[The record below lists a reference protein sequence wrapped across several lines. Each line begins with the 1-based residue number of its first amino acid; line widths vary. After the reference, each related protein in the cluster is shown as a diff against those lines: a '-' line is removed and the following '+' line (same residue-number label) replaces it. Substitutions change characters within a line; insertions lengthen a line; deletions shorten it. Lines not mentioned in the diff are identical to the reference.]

1 MTEINYLTIS
11 VDKLKNM
18 EPETLRKYAE
28 EKSAT
33 ILLDIESAIKAIDE
47 FSSHT
52 SSQSELK
59 GIENVKNFFS
69 FGNTKRN
76 KDLEALKQDFAQSH
90 DDISKIM
97 YKLILLVQESVKF
110 TCTSVDLA
118 EFMHSAIAVMMAS
131 GFKDRDG
138 NFHKLDEKTKKFA
151 SHIKSE
157 AEKFV
162 LTQRK
167 YESDIND
174 LKEIEVDQDLRI
186 DENKV
191 ELDRHSKLI
200 AAHTEKDIE
209 QDNRLLEEEAKTKAQ
224 GEELSKQAK
233 VDRDHEKRLDA
244 GDEKDKLQDEELR
257 RQLNKDI
264 EHDARLDNLEQKL
277 LDMEKQINK
286 LIIENDRFRKQLH
299 NSRSRKKR

>member
-97 YKLILLVQESVKF
+97 Y
-110 TCTSVDLA
+110 D
-118 EFMHSAIAVMMAS
+118 EFKRLGIPVYMTREEDMTLSP
-131 GFKDRDG
+131 KDRVAKAM
-138 NFHKLDEKTKKFA
+138 NFL
-151 SHIKSE
+151 
-157 AEKFV
+157 
-162 LTQRK
+162 
-167 YESDIND
+167 
-174 LKEIEVDQDLRI
+174 
-186 DENKV
+186 
-191 ELDRHSKLI
+191 
-200 AAHTEKDIE
+200 
-209 QDNRLLEEEAKTKAQ
+209 AKIRM
-224 GEELSKQAK
+224 LY
-233 VDRDHEKRLDA
+233 
-244 GDEKDKLQDEELR
+244 
-257 RQLNKDI
+257 
-264 EHDARLDNLEQKL
+264 
-277 LDMEKQINK
+277 
-286 LIIENDRFRKQLH
+286 
-299 NSRSRKKR
+299 